1 MYSHFKKTQSLE
13 NTYFS
18 HSVMFERILVL
29 ICSTT
34 NAMIKMAMIV
44 DSMANMQMVP
54 PLNPQV
60 SSAIPP
66 KVDPK

>member
-1 MYSHFKKTQSLE
+1 MIK
-13 NTYFS
+13 
-18 HSVMFERILVL
+18 I
-29 ICSTT
+29 
-34 NAMIKMAMIV
+34 AMIA

-66 KVDPK
+66 KVDPR